1 MTGGL
6 MTTKEQ
12 HIVDQFKKL
21 DPPAQQRVMRL
32 LLGAIDVQ
40 EQFNI
45 VTWQHKIHTIGNH
58 IGRGT
63 SVEDMLNDIRDNR
76 E

>member
-1 MTGGL
+1 
-6 MTTKEQ
+6 MTTTEQ

-45 VTWQHKIHTIGNH
+45 VTWQHNIHTIGNH
-58 IGRGT
+58 IARGT
-63 SVEDMLNDIRDNR
+63 SVEDMLNDIRDNH

>member
-1 MTGGL
+1 M
-6 MTTKEQ
+6 MTKEQ

-32 LLGAIDVQ
+32 LLSTIDVQ

-45 VTWQHKIHTIGNH
+45 VAWQHKIHTIGTH

-63 SVEDMLNDIRDNR
+63 SVEDMLKDIRDNHA
-76 E
+76 